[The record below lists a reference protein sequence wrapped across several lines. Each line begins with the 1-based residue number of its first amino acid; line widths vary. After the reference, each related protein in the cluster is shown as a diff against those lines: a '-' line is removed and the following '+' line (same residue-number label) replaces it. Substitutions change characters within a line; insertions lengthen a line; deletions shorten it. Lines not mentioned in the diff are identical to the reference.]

1 MVRSVE
7 RAGQILDVLLAAPAG
22 LRLTELS
29 EALGLHKTTVLR
41 LLRTLT
47 ALHWVYKGS
56 DDHYRWEPLRW
67 LLVARNLRDTTV
79 KLDLVQEVLQRLVDA
94 TGQTAVLSVPDAS
107 SQMMAKVASV
117 MPKSAIRLDLRD
129 YALAA
134 LHASAAGKV
143 YLADL
148 PLARVTAF
156 LARPL
161 PAYTPRTLT
170 PEGLLAQLAE
180 VRPQG
185 YAVALGEH
193 MPDTGAVAVA
203 VREARGQL
211 VAALALAGQVEL
223 FESAGFE
230 EWLPLLRATAARL
243 AELLYALPTTLLP
256 SAAEI
261 VPETGGTGVP
271 RDETKSR
278 KVFRVL

>member
-29 EALGLHKTTVLR
+29 AALGLHKTTVLR
-41 LLRTLT
+41 LLRTRT

-56 DDHYRWEPLRW
+56 DDHYRWQPLRW

-107 SQMMAKVASV
+107 SQMMAKVVSV
-117 MPKSAIRLDLRD
+117 MPRCAVRLDLRD
-129 YALAA
+129 YAFAA

-148 PLARVTAF
+148 PLARNTAL

-161 PAYTPRTLT
+161 PAYTPRTLS

-180 VRPQG
+180 VRQQG

-203 VREARGQL
+203 IREARGQL
-211 VAALALAGQVEL
+211 VGALALAGPVEL
-223 FESAGFE
+223 YESAGFE
-230 EWLPLLRATAARL
+230 EWMPLLRATATRL

-261 VPETGGTGVP
+261 VPETGGAGVP